1 LSGPGDPAR
10 ERRLDWA
17 KLLRRAWAFDVLVCA
32 RCAGPMRMIGF
43 VEDPRTARK
52 ILDHLGLPARAPPRG
67 RAREQLGFA
76 DHADFDGV
84 DPPLPT

>member
-32 RCAGPMRMIGF
+32 LRRPDADDWVRRGSAH
-43 VEDPRTARK
+43 ARK
-52 ILDHLGLPARAPPRG
+52 M
-67 RAREQLGFA
+67 
-76 DHADFDGV
+76 V
-84 DPPLPT
+84 